1 MEAIL
6 AMSGEFSGVAVA
18 RFSAAVRI
26 ASPPCAMAASK
37 ALCCCGKRFGGDP
50 AKVFGGMVVCISATA
65 AFTALMTAGLAGPEE
80 PFGLICVPAPT
91 FTVLPAGVRKVAEP
105 VARPNPLAPAKPD
118 VPRMPAVPTGVV
130 ISKLDPDFCLATSK

>member
-1 MEAIL
+1 MTASDAEAAICGAKAGAASATRLAISKTRAGAKIEAIL

-26 ASPPCAMAASK
+26 ASPPCAMAASN

-65 AFTALMTAGLAGPEE
+65 AFTKLMTAELAGPEE
-80 PFGLICVPAPT
+80 PF
-91 FTVLPAGVRKVAEP
+91 VL
-105 VARPNPLAPAKPD
+105 
-118 VPRMPAVPTGVV
+118 T
-130 ISKLDPDFCLATSK
+130 